1 MKSLIN
7 DKLGFYT
14 VGGRRIESKID
25 ACLLGTKLDVHP
37 TWHFNDHVWQSQNWT
52 HEPSMDILELYK
64 SRARQI
70 REQYDYIILNYSGGS
85 DSQAMVDAF
94 LAAGCFIDEIVTI
107 WNRKH
112 TSKIIT
118 DSNVIDARNVEAEY
132 ELTTRPGL
140 NRIINASPKTKI
152 TYIDIS
158 DATVKDFQTFDGEE
172 WLKNTVEHL
181 HPQYVTRW
189 SATRDHDQLTTLD
202 RGKQTAVLF
211 GVDKP
216 KICIKDGKYYT
227 YFVDIVANSFRGGFN
242 RPEYTNV
249 DYVFFYWTPDMP
261 EIIVKQSHMIR
272 RWFEI
277 NAHLKPILQWPNTD
291 YTKRQAYEIIVRS
304 IIYPEWDLNTFQ
316 CVKTSSTVY
325 CEWDNWFFK
334 EFYGTTTY
342 DNWFKG
348 VNYVEQ
354 NIDKKYLKY
363 NFDEKFDGFVGMISN
378 FFALEDT
385 LNTV

>member
-7 DKLGFYT
+7 DKLGFYM
-14 VGGRRIESKID
+14 VGNQRVESKID
-25 ACLLGTKLDVHP
+25 ACALGTKLNVHP
-37 TWHFNDHVWQSQNWT
+37 TWHFGNQVWQSHDWT
-52 HEPSMDILELYK
+52 QEPEVDILELYK
-64 SRARQI
+64 ARARQI

-85 DSQAMVDAF
+85 DSQTMIDAF
-94 LAAGCFIDEIVTI
+94 LSAGCFVDEVVTI

-112 TSKIIT
+112 TAKVVS
-118 DSNVIDARNVEAEY
+118 DPSVVDARNVEAEY

-140 NRIINASPKTKI
+140 TRIRDASPRTKI

-158 DATVKDFQTFDGEE
+158 DATVNDYQSFDGEE

-189 SATRDHDQLTTLD
+189 SATRDRDQLITMD
-202 RGKQTAVLF
+202 RGLRTAVLF

-216 KICIKDGKYYT
+216 KVCIKDGKYYT

-242 RPEYTNV
+242 RPEYNNM

-272 RWFEI
+272 RWF
-277 NAHLKPILQWPNTD
+277 NMNPQLKPILQWPNSD

-304 IIYPEWDLNTFQ
+304 IVYPEWNLDTFQ

-325 CEWDNWFFK
+325 CEWDDWFFQ
-334 EFYGTTTY
+334 EFRGTATY
-342 DNWFKG
+342 DSWFKG
-348 VNYVEQ
+348 VQFVEQ
-354 NIDKKYLKY
+354 HIDKTYLKY
-363 NFDEKFDGFVGMISN
+363 NFDNKFDGLVGMIN
-378 FFALEDT
+378 GFFCLDQDQ
-385 LNTV
+385 

>member
-14 VGGRRIESKID
+14 VGNQRVESKID
-25 ACLLGTKLDVHP
+25 ACILGTKLNIHP
-37 TWHFNDHVWQSQNWT
+37 TWHFSDQVWQAQDWT
-52 HEPSMDILELYK
+52 HEPEIDILELYK
-64 SRARQI
+64 IRAKQL

-85 DSQAMVDAF
+85 DSQTMVEAF
-94 LAAGCFIDEIVTI
+94 LSAGCFIDEIVTI

-112 TSKIIT
+112 TT
-118 DSNVIDARNVEAEY
+118 RVVAANGATDARNIEAEY

-140 NRIINASPKTKI
+140 TRIRDASPNTKI

-158 DATVKDFQTFDGEE
+158 DSTVKAYQTFDGEE

-181 HPQYVTRW
+181 HPQYITRW
-189 SATRDHDQLTTLD
+189 SVTRDHQQLVTLD
-202 RGKQTAVLF
+202 RGLKTAILF

-216 KICIKDGKYYT
+216 KICIKDNKYYT

-242 RPEYTNV
+242 RSEYDNI

-261 EIIVKQSHMIR
+261 EIVIKQSHMIKH
-272 RWFEI
+272 WFEM
-277 NAHLKPILQWPNTD
+277 NSQLKPILYWPNND

-304 IIYPEWDLNTFQ
+304 IVYPNWNLNTFQ

-325 CEWDNWFFK
+325 SEWDDWFFK
-334 EFYGTTTY
+334 EFYKTTIY
-342 DNWFKG
+342 DSWVKG
-348 VNYVEQ
+348 IEYVEK
-354 NIDKKYLKY
+354 NINKQYLKY
-363 NFDEKFDGFVGMISN
+363 DFDNRFDGFVGMISE
-378 FFALEDT
+378 FFALEQT
-385 LNTV
+385 E

>member
-1 MKSLIN
+1 MKSLVN
-7 DKLGFYT
+7 DKLGFYR
-14 VGGRRIESKID
+14 VGDQRVESKID
-25 ACLLGTKLDVHP
+25 ACVLGTKHNQHP
-37 TWHFNDHVWQSQNWT
+37 TWHFSDHVWSSQDWT
-52 HEPSMDILELYK
+52 HEPEVDILELYRT
-64 SRARQI
+64 RARQI
-70 REQYDYIILNYSGGS
+70 REQYDYIVLNYSGGS

-94 LAAGCFIDEIVTI
+94 LSAGCFIDEVVTI

-112 TSKIIT
+112 TARVIASEG
-118 DSNVIDARNVEAEY
+118 VIDARNVEAEF

-140 NRIINASPKTKI
+140 TRIRDASPKTKI

-158 DATVKDFQTFDGEE
+158 DATVKEYQTFDGEE

-189 SATRDHDQLTTLD
+189 SATRDHQQLVTLD
-202 RGKQTAVLF
+202 RGLKTAILF

-216 KICIKDGKYYT
+216 KVCIKDGKYHT

-242 RPEYTNV
+242 RPEYDNM

-272 RWFEI
+272 RWFEM
-277 NAHLKPILQWPNTD
+277 NPQLKPILQWPNSD

-304 IIYPEWDLNTFQ
+304 IVYPEWNLNTFQ
-316 CVKTSSTVY
+316 CVKTTSTVY
-325 CEWDNWFFK
+325 SEWDDWFFK
-334 EFYGTTTY
+334 EFYGTSTY
-342 DNWFKG
+342 DSWFKG
-348 VNYVEQ
+348 IKHVET

-363 NFDEKFDGFVGMISN
+363 DFDNRFDGLVGMTN
-378 FFALEDT
+378 GFFALDKTE
-385 LNTV
+385 